1 MHSEFQIKKNQF
13 KENKTINEKWN
24 AAVEEILKFK
34 NRKRG
39 GGDIDIAITDVDDGK
54 DNLFLLCVEIKYFH
68 YSLEAH
74 RKDVEEELKKAYE
87 TLKILK
93 EKGVT
98 EEILMVIG
106 NTYYKENN
114 QRSMKPK
121 EIEVIKKFIS
131 AHEDD
136 VVYLEM

>member
-121 EIEVIKKFIS
+121 EIES
-131 AHEDD
+131 
-136 VVYLEM
+136 

>member
-1 MHSEFQIKKNQF
+1 M
-13 KENKTINEKWN
+13 
-24 AAVEEILKFK
+24 
-34 NRKRG
+34 
-39 GGDIDIAITDVDDGK
+39 
-54 DNLFLLCVEIKYFH
+54 CVEIKYFH

-121 EIEVIKKFIS
+121 EIES
-131 AHEDD
+131 
-136 VVYLEM
+136 